1 MRTSSALVLSSA
13 AVAAIAIGCTT
24 TQAPAPAPAPAP
36 TAAQAQRP
44 QQQAPAGVPS
54 NPTDTTEAPAGGGGG
69 GGGAGRG
76 GRGGN
81 AGGAAQ
87 AGAPNPLPYARVV
100 TAQAQTK
107 NGLFKVHKIGERVLF
122 EIPRREMNKDILL
135 VEEIAKTTLGA
146 GYDGQPAGNR
156 VLRFERRDNRVLLRG
171 ISYEIMASD
180 TTAAVAG
187 AVSASNVHPVIAIFN
202 VESYGPDSAAV
213 IDVSRLFTQPPAEL
227 SPAQRIGQGYTV
239 DATRSWIEHVASFP
253 DNVNVASTITLQ
265 SGGGGG
271 RGAAPAPGRGG
282 RGGAGVSA
290 PSATIVASFSFHKL
304 PETPMQPRLCDNRV
318 GYFSLTVTDYSQPSQ
333 RVADDQ
339 RCFITRYRLEKKDPN
354 AAVSEPVKQI
364 VYYLDA
370 NTPAKWR
377 PYLIKAIEDWQPA
390 FEAAG
395 FKNAIVGKVAPTND
409 PDWSPEDARYS
420 VVRWLPST
428 TENASGPNIHD
439 PRSGEILNAHI
450 QFYHNVQNL
459 ARTWY
464 FTQAA
469 ANDPRA
475 RSFPYPDSLMGRL
488 LEYVLAH
495 EVGHTLGFQHNMKAS
510 SQYPIDSIRNADFL
524 RRMGHVSTLMDYSRF
539 NYVVQPEDHV
549 PPELLVPKIGPYDI
563 WATHWG
569 YAPIN
574 APMQVAQQGSA
585 KKTGA
590 EEIQAAQAEFAT
602 LDKWAREQDSK
613 PWLRFSTSGAFGSDP
628 GDETEA
634 VGDMDPVRATELGF
648 KNLKRNMQ
656 WIEGA
661 TVHPNEDFD
670 VLSELYNRQIG
681 QFRTELGH
689 VANLVG
695 GMNSQE
701 KYGDQPGPRF
711 TPVPK
716 ARQQQAMKFIAD
728 NGFQT
733 PTWLIDTDILRKIE
747 PNGEVT
753 RIVNAQ
759 SSLINSLLNDGKMT
773 RLIENEALA
782 KSSGDA
788 YTLTEMLSDLRHG
801 IFTELYSSGALK
813 IDVYRRG
820 LQRAYLTDVGN
831 KINPPANAAAAGGRG
846 GGGGGGRGG
855 AAPAANNGE
864 IKSMLRGELKALDA
878 EVAAAQ
884 KRATDVPTKRH
895 LDDIRQQIS
904 HVLKPSPAASGGAAE
919 EEGLS
924 SSRWP

>member
-1 MRTSSALVLSSA
+1 
-13 AVAAIAIGCTT
+13 
-24 TQAPAPAPAPAP
+24 
-36 TAAQAQRP
+36 
-44 QQQAPAGVPS
+44 
-54 NPTDTTEAPAGGGGG
+54 
-69 GGGAGRG
+69 
-76 GRGGN
+76 
-81 AGGAAQ
+81 
-87 AGAPNPLPYARVV
+87 
-100 TAQAQTK
+100 
-107 NGLFKVHKIGERVLF
+107 
-122 EIPRREMNKDILL
+122 MNKDLLL
-135 VEEIAKTTLGA
+135 VQEIAQTTLGA
-146 GYDGQPAGNR
+146 GYGGQAAGNR

-171 ISYEIMASD
+171 VSYEVMASD
-180 TTAAVAG
+180 STAPVAG
-187 AVSASNVHPVIAIFN
+187 AVAASNVHPILATFN

-213 IDVSRLFTQPPAEL
+213 IDVSRMFTQPPAEL
-227 SPAQRIGQGYTV
+227 SPAQRIGTGYQI
-239 DATRSWIEHVASFP
+239 DATRSWVEHVASFP
-253 DNVNVASTITLQ
+253 DNVNISSTLTLAS
-265 SGGGGG
+265 SGGG
-271 RGAAPAPGRGG
+271 RGTAPATGRG
-282 RGGAGVSA
+282 GGAGVTA
-290 PSATIVASFSFHKL
+290 PSATIVMSYSFHKL

-318 GYFSLTVTDYSQPSQ
+318 GYFNLTVTDYSQPSQ

-354 AAVSEPVKQI
+354 AAISEPVKPI

-370 NTPAKWR
+370 STPAKWR
-377 PYLIKAIEDWQPA
+377 PYLLKAIEDWQPA

-395 FKNAIVGKVAPTND
+395 FKNAIIGKVAPTND

-475 RSFPYPDSLMGRL
+475 RTFPFPDSLMGRL

-510 SQYPIDSIRNADFL
+510 SQYPVDSLRNADFL

-539 NYVVQPEDHV
+539 NYVAQPEDNIPV
-549 PPELLVPKIGPYDI
+549 ELLVPKIGPYDI

-569 YAPIN
+569 YAPIST
-574 APMQVAQQGSA
+574 PIQVAQQGAA

-590 EEIQAAQAEFAT
+590 EQIAAAEAERSV
-602 LDKWAREQDSK
+602 LDRWAREQDAK

-634 VGDMDPVRATELGF
+634 VGDADPVRATELGI

-656 WIEGA
+656 WIQSA
-661 TVHPNEDFD
+661 TVKPTEGFD
-670 VLSELYNRQIG
+670 VLSELYSRQIG
-681 QFRTELGH
+681 QFRTEMGH

-711 TPVPK
+711 VPVPK
-716 ARQQQAMKFIAD
+716 ARQAQAMKFIAD
-728 NGFQT
+728 NALQT

-747 PNGEVT
+747 PNGGVN

-759 SSLINSLLNDGKMT
+759 SSLVSSLLNDGKMT
-773 RLIENEALA
+773 RLIETEALA
-782 KSSGDA
+782 KNASEA
-788 YTLTEMLSDLRHG
+788 YTLGEMLSDLRHG
-801 IFTELYSSGALK
+801 VFTEIYGSGAVK
-813 IDVYRRG
+813 IDIYRRG
-820 LQRAYLTDVGN
+820 LQRAYLQTIET
-831 KINPPANAAAAGGRG
+831 KINPPAASAAAA
-846 GGGGGGRGG
+846 GGGRGG
-855 AAPAANNGE
+855 AGPASNAGE
-864 IKSMLRGELKALDA
+864 IKAMLRGELKQLDVELA
-878 EVAAAQ
+878 GAA
-884 KRATDVPTKRH
+884 KRTTDVATKRH
-895 LDDIRQQIS
+895 LDDARQQIS
-904 HVLKPSPAASGGAAE
+904 HTLKPAPAASAGGGE
-919 EEGLS
+919 DGFV
-924 SSRWP
+924 SRR